1 MNAREKNI
9 PLKRTFKFLKYH
21 ICPLLSLKKIKKK
34 DKKAG
39 SFFSVKKVKKHRA
52 TLRLSLSRF
61 LSLYSNYLISPAL
74 GRDTKKKKT
83 PKKKREILGKRVSH
97 SSYLPLFLSAFSI
110 DRLILVST
118 TNTVK

>member
-1 MNAREKNI
+1 MNAREKKI

-21 ICPLLSLKKIKKK
+21 ICPLLSLKKNKKK

-39 SFFSVKKVKKHRA
+39 SLFSVKKVKKHRA

-74 GRDTKKKKT
+74 GRYTKKKK